1 MNKDAQSVFLEYFG
15 SASYLHDG
23 LGFLLFVV
31 TGIAWMIIT
40 VKKFKE
46 GVEKKQNDGSNVF
59 SVMVRGLAMLLI
71 LVAFLL
77 SS

>member
-15 SASYLHDG
+15 SANLLHDG
-23 LGFLLFVV
+23 LGLLLFAV

-46 GVEKKQNDGSNVF
+46 GVEKKQNDGSDVF
-59 SVMVRGLAMLLI
+59 SVIVRGLAMLLI